1 MTDLKEIEKLFELKE
16 KGIISE
22 AEFEATKIK
31 LLDASSSDITATQ
44 AYKDYWKKSF
54 VWRGRATRAEYWWPY
69 LFNILVAFVFNL
81 VFGIISIVKDDEI
94 FAIVPYV
101 LLGIVMLFPNLA
113 VTVRRFHD
121 LGKSALLALAPI
133 WILLGLSGLAFI
145 SIFYSYLGMPIS
157 SEMRTIMG
165 ILLVLAGF
173 SLPIVSII
181 WLVLLCLPGQKI
193 SNKYGDPR

>member
-69 LFNILVAFVFNL
+69 LFNMLVAFVFNL

-94 FAIVPYV
+94 FATVPYV

-193 SNKYGDPR
+193 SNKYGNPR

>member
-16 KGIISE
+16 KGIISD

-69 LFNILVAFVFNL
+69 LFNMLVAFVFNL

-94 FAIVPYV
+94 FATVPYV

-193 SNKYGDPR
+193 SNKYGNPR

>member
-31 LLDASSSDITATQ
+31 LLNASSDITATQ

-69 LFNILVAFVFNL
+69 LFNMLVAFVFNL

-94 FAIVPYV
+94 FATVPYV